1 MSQTLNEQIEA
12 LRHLTLSVRRQLES
26 AEAYVT
32 GINEVVRQLVEIEL
46 IEPTILLGDI
56 VHEARY
62 NPRLGREDST
72 RILQAALGCGHGDIG
87 AVIWDSE
94 QYWEFLRRNEPPNCE
109 VELNFTP
116 FDECP
121 SAVKG
126 LLLPQMQP
134 LVTRLAELV
143 GA

>member
-72 RILQAALGCGHGDIG
+72 RVIQAALAIGDGGIG
-87 AVIWDSE
+87 VIVWDSE
-94 QYWEFLRRNEPPNCE
+94 RYWEFLKRNGPPNCE
-109 VELNFTP
+109 VDLT
-116 FDECP
+116 
-121 SAVKG
+121 A
-126 LLLPQMQP
+126 
-134 LVTRLAELV
+134 R
-143 GA
+143 